1 MALFRLEHK
10 KVCMR
15 DSKIKIHEAMALVE
29 TQHIKASFDADSAT
43 VSVASPYSPSL
54 VETLVSSGL
63 GYFNESTSAWVF
75 PLETMESVVQ
85 AYNEHF
91 PQHDLPASLLKA
103 AFDEAADGSTD
114 TNTQVALAEIESME
128 GKVATLFALAQSY
141 SEAVVRLTKTMD
153 INTVAAAARSLAIYP
168 IGWEEDVTK
177 LNALLPIDH
186 LLKKMAQEEKNKVH
200 ALQRFLGAM
209 DDAKSYGVYSRDVLN
224 HLVKPAGLEVSKS
237 PRLPSL

>member
-1 MALFRLEHK
+1 
-10 KVCMR
+10 MR

-43 VSVASPYSPSL
+43 VSVASPYSPAL
-54 VETLVSSGL
+54 VETLVSAGL

-91 PQHDLPASLLKA
+91 PQHDLPAALLKTA
-103 AFDEAADGSTD
+103 LDEAADDSAD
-114 TNTQVALAEIESME
+114 PEAQVALAEIESM
-128 GKVATLFALAQSY
+128 GGNVAKLFALAQSY
-141 SEAVVRLTKTMD
+141 GEAVARLTKTMD
-153 INTVAAAARSLAIYP
+153 INAVAAAARSLSIYP
-168 IGWEEDVTK
+168 IGWEEDLTK

-186 LLKKMAQEEKNKVH
+186 QLTKMAQEEKNKVH

-209 DDAKSYGVYSRDVLN
+209 DDAKSHGVYSRDVLN
-224 HLVKPAGLEVSKS
+224 HLVKPAGLVVSKN
-237 PRLPSL
+237 PRRPSL